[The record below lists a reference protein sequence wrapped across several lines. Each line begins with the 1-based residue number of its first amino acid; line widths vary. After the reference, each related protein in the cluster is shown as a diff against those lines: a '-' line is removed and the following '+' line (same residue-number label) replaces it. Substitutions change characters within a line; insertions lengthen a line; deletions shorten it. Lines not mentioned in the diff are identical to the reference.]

1 MIADTPRARPLRLRN
16 DAGQRLLARDLQD
29 EHDLQSWR
37 RAIHVAALHDTWGIA
52 IGLTATIG
60 AGEAIIGPGLAYDC
74 FGREIILSRDA
85 PVPGPIVAPGDDGA
99 NDVQTL
105 VVRYNADLD
114 AHPARAD
121 AFPCV
126 DLGGRP
132 GREEPLFA
140 WRRQG
145 EVRLG
150 LEVPLLAAQPTSKGL
165 TGLDLSVR
173 RYARALVRP
182 HIAAGATE
190 ATQPWEPWE
199 ELGGQFRLGVQ
210 TRVDTSDAGF
220 VGRPTYLA
228 TLRAAPKTF
237 AALGQNLLFTSVANP
252 AADGFIFRVAQGR
265 RVDVEFA
272 PSAIDT
278 AALRV
283 DWIGVEPVS
292 GCVPLAQPQFV
303 VQQILL
309 RRAFADELS
318 LHFAAFGGLTGPNPP
333 G

>member
-1 MIADTPRARPLRLRN
+1 MIADAPRTRPLRLRN

-37 RAIHVAALHDTWGIA
+37 RAVHVAALHDTWGIA

-85 PVPGPIVAPGDDGA
+85 HVPGPVVAPGDDGA

-105 VVRYNADLD
+105 VIRYHAELD
-114 AHPARAD
+114 ARAARTD
-121 AFPCV
+121 AFPCTPL
-126 DLGGRP
+126 DGRP
-132 GREEPLFA
+132 GREEPLFV

-150 LEVPLLAAQPTSKGL
+150 LEAPLLAAQPTSKGL
-165 TGLDLSVR
+165 TALDLSVR

-190 ATQPWEPWE
+190 ATQSWEPWE
-199 ELGGQFRLGVQ
+199 ELGGEFRLGVQ

-228 TLRAAPKTF
+228 TLRAAPKIF
-237 AALGQNLLFTSVANP
+237 ALIGQNLLFTSVANP

-265 RVDVEFA
+265 RADIEFA
-272 PSAIDT
+272 PPVIDT

-303 VQQILL
+303 LQQILL
-309 RRAFADELS
+309 RRSFIGDLS
-318 LHFAAFGGLTGPNPP
+318 RHFTAFGGLTVSNPP